1 MKYRHYRDV
10 DTVMRY
16 CTRYFRLPNSCA
28 QLRVVFSPPP
38 LSLSLSVA
46 YCTRVLTNRGPDMDL
61 FSVLAVVV
69 RGGKRIE
76 RNETKDGIITLRDI
90 CGRPE
95 IEIRDEGFRCRR
107 RAQSADTKRGMPRYT
122 QRHRLEE
129 TPDRFV
135 SARLNKH
142 LFGGRARAWCII
154 RCAWQRAGEGWGGA
168 RKKEA

>member
-1 MKYRHYRDV
+1 
-10 DTVMRY
+10 
-16 CTRYFRLPNSCA
+16 
-28 QLRVVFSPPP
+28 
-38 LSLSLSVA
+38 
-46 YCTRVLTNRGPDMDL
+46 MDL

-154 RCAWQRAGEGWGGA
+154 RCAWQRAGEGWGGGE
-168 RKKEA
+168 KEGSVSWYDTLFFLSSQVIPRVGERVSD